1 MTEDIYETF
10 KINFLNCLKAE
21 KSGRKNLLSRCS
33 CALSNT
39 KSNLKKLLLL
49 FGQVMFRNEND
60 YDKELIVND
69 KNVTESAIKLIN
81 DALSGRVNENDF
93 FSQFIN
99 LSKTINFFYR
109 VSELYAKI
117 FLIENA
123 YHEVFSSLIFK
134 KKYQKDKTDY
144 INSIS
149 ILISGVNKEKYKY
162 EELLDYIN
170 KNYNNEKDFISEY
183 IKLFL
188 DDKMNY
194 IDKINEKI
202 KINPKDNKLDLKKII
217 NKNIKSLNEIDIST
231 INDKPNDNN
240 DLGDNHNLNNDSD
253 NNKDKKNTAE
263 NINIIDNLNT
273 INNQNIKEL
282 SSIQESKDN
291 LNNISNSPP
300 NENNNN
306 IIEEIV
312 THINNN
318 TMNKY
323 ENVDIKLTEEKQLN
337 EEQKEKSTEITEKA
351 PNSELK
357 NNLKTVKNY
366 LTEEYNKYIN
376 NQFKVICLEKV
387 LTENTDFTKNDISY
401 VYKMKRNFD
410 PINKINDKIL
420 GELLEKLKLDCPVPD
435 ISKYGYFSYLNNNC
449 KESEALYSV
458 IDSEIMYYEI
468 TKINK
473 IADDFYNEDD
483 VKRSLY
489 LKSRAKSLEY
499 FINKT
504 VFEKKYKTKQLP
516 RIIFPLQLIY
526 KEDGKYEYKK
536 YYYENELE
544 IDGYFFVKEQFKLLD
559 GEFPFESQFFKS
571 SFNDIYS
578 EWTDYE
584 NGTTFLEGDVCLL
597 EIKANLPNYIDT
609 YEKSFRSEVN
619 NFLLKM
625 ITFEQLFKSIG
636 IEYKRIRLI
645 LFYDV
650 VKKCNYQEYLSQI
663 LCNFAKNNKDIDYMD
678 KIYFQVIYMDAGYFA
693 SSLKKFE
700 DEIDILKYQLN
711 DINKKY
717 EEINKKYEEINKNY
731 QEFNKKYESV
741 LEILKNKKKY
751 FNYFIKAWMDKLKNY
766 IRK

>member
-194 IDKINEKI
+194 VDKINEKI

-468 TKINK
+468 TKLNK
-473 IADDFYNEDD
+473 IEDDFYKEDKE
-483 VKRSLY
+483 KRSLY

-516 RIIFPLQLIY
+516 RIIFPLQWIN
-526 KEDGKYEYKK
+526 KKDGKYEYKK
-536 YYYENELE
+536 YHYENELE
-544 IDGYFFVKEQFKLLD
+544 IDGCFFVKEQFKLLD

-584 NGTTFLEGDVCLL
+584 NGATFLEGDVCLL

-650 VKKCNYQEYLSQI
+650 VKKCNYQKYLSKI
-663 LCNFAKNNKDIDYMD
+663 LSYFAKKNKDIDYMD
-678 KIYFQVIYMDAGYFA
+678 KIYFQVIYMDAGY
-693 SSLKKFE
+693 LR
-700 DEIDILKYQLN
+700 
-711 DINKKY
+711 
-717 EEINKKYEEINKNY
+717 
-731 QEFNKKYESV
+731 V
-741 LEILKNKKKY
+741 H
-751 FNYFIKAWMDKLKNY
+751 
-766 IRK
+766 

>member
-33 CALSNT
+33 SALSNT
-39 KSNLKKLLLL
+39 KSNLQKLLLL

-435 ISKYGYFSYLNNNC
+435 ISKYGYFSYLNNEY
-449 KESEALYSV
+449 KKSEALYSA

-468 TKINK
+468 TKLNK
-473 IADDFYNEDD
+473 IEDDFYKEDKE
-483 VKRSLY
+483 KRSLY

-516 RIIFPLQLIY
+516 RIIFPLQWIY
-526 KEDGKYEYKK
+526 KNDGKYEYKK
-536 YYYENELE
+536 YHYENELE
-544 IDGYFFVKEQFKLLD
+544 IDGCFFVKEQFKLLD

-584 NGTTFLEGDVCLL
+584 NGATFLEGDVCLL

-650 VKKCNYQEYLSQI
+650 VNKCNYQMYLSKI
-663 LCNFAKNNKDIDYMD
+663 LSNFAKRKKYIDYMD
-678 KIYFQVIYMDAGYFA
+678 KIYFKVIYMDAGYFA

-731 QEFNKKYESV
+731 QEFNKKYENV

-751 FNYFIKAWMDKLKNY
+751 FNYFIKEWMN
-766 IRK
+766 

>member
-99 LSKTINFFYR
+99 LSKTINFFCR

-123 YHEVFSSLIFK
+123 YQEVFSSLIFK

-376 NQFKVICLEKV
+376 NQFKFKVICLEKV

-516 RIIFPLQLIY
+516 RIIFPLQWIY
-526 KEDGKYEYKK
+526 KKDGKYEYKK
-536 YYYENELE
+536 YHYENELE
-544 IDGYFFVKEQFKLLD
+544 IDGCFFVKEQFKLLD

-584 NGTTFLEGDVCLL
+584 NGATFLEGDVCLL

-609 YEKSFRSEVN
+609 YENSFKGEVN
-619 NFLLKM
+619 NFLSKM
-625 ITFEQLFKSIG
+625 IIFEQLFKSIG

-650 VKKCNYQEYLSQI
+650 VNKCNYQMYLSKI
-663 LCNFAKNNKDIDYMD
+663 LSSFAKKKKYIDYMD

-751 FNYFIKAWMDKLKNY
+751 FNYFIKAKIKFFH
-766 IRK
+766 K

>member
-21 KSGRKNLLSRCS
+21 KSRRKNLLSRCS
-33 CALSNT
+33 SALSNT

-468 TKINK
+468 TKLNK
-473 IADDFYNEDD
+473 ISDDFYNEDD

-516 RIIFPLQLIY
+516 RIIFPLQWIN
-526 KEDGKYEYKK
+526 KKDGKYEYKK
-536 YYYENELE
+536 YHYENELE
-544 IDGYFFVKEQFKLLD
+544 IDGCFFVKEQFKLLD

-571 SFNDIYS
+571 SFNDINS
-578 EWTDYE
+578 EYIDSE
-584 NGTTFLEGDVCLL
+584 NGL
-597 EIKANLPNYIDT
+597 
-609 YEKSFRSEVN
+609 
-619 NFLLKM
+619 NF
-625 ITFEQLFKSIG
+625 
-636 IEYKRIRLI
+636 
-645 LFYDV
+645 
-650 VKKCNYQEYLSQI
+650 
-663 LCNFAKNNKDIDYMD
+663 
-678 KIYFQVIYMDAGYFA
+678 
-693 SSLKKFE
+693 
-700 DEIDILKYQLN
+700 
-711 DINKKY
+711 
-717 EEINKKYEEINKNY
+717 
-731 QEFNKKYESV
+731 
-741 LEILKNKKKY
+741 
-751 FNYFIKAWMDKLKNY
+751 
-766 IRK
+766 

>member
-240 DLGDNHNLNNDSD
+240 DLGDNHNLNNDSE

-291 LNNISNSPP
+291 LNNINNSPP

-306 IIEEIV
+306 RFEEIV

-318 TMNKY
+318 TMSKI

-435 ISKYGYFSYLNNNC
+435 ISKYGYFSYLNNEY
-449 KESEALYSV
+449 KKSEALYSA

-468 TKINK
+468 TKLNK
-473 IADDFYNEDD
+473 IEDDFYKEDKE
-483 VKRSLY
+483 KRSLY

-516 RIIFPLQLIY
+516 RIIFPLQWLN
-526 KEDGKYEYKK
+526 KMDDKYEYSK
-536 YYYENELE
+536 YHYENELE
-544 IDGYFFVKEQFKLLD
+544 IDGCFFVKEQFKLLD

-584 NGTTFLEGDVCLL
+584 NGATFLEGDVCLL

-678 KIYFQVIYMDAGYFA
+678 KIYFQVIYIDAGYCA

-700 DEIDILKYQLN
+700 DENDILKYQLN

-751 FNYFIKAWMDKLKNY
+751 FNYFIKAWMN
-766 IRK
+766 

>member
-21 KSGRKNLLSRCS
+21 KSRRKNLLSRCS

-253 NNKDKKNTAE
+253 INKDKKNMAE

-376 NQFKVICLEKV
+376 NQFIVICLEKV

-420 GELLEKLKLDCPVPD
+420 GELLEKLKL
-435 ISKYGYFSYLNNNC
+435 
-449 KESEALYSV
+449 
-458 IDSEIMYYEI
+458 
-468 TKINK
+468 
-473 IADDFYNEDD
+473 
-483 VKRSLY
+483 
-489 LKSRAKSLEY
+489 
-499 FINKT
+499 
-504 VFEKKYKTKQLP
+504 Q
-516 RIIFPLQLIY
+516 
-526 KEDGKYEYKK
+526 
-536 YYYENELE
+536 
-544 IDGYFFVKEQFKLLD
+544 
-559 GEFPFESQFFKS
+559 
-571 SFNDIYS
+571 
-578 EWTDYE
+578 
-584 NGTTFLEGDVCLL
+584 
-597 EIKANLPNYIDT
+597 
-609 YEKSFRSEVN
+609 
-619 NFLLKM
+619 
-625 ITFEQLFKSIG
+625 
-636 IEYKRIRLI
+636 
-645 LFYDV
+645 
-650 VKKCNYQEYLSQI
+650 
-663 LCNFAKNNKDIDYMD
+663 
-678 KIYFQVIYMDAGYFA
+678 
-693 SSLKKFE
+693 
-700 DEIDILKYQLN
+700 
-711 DINKKY
+711 
-717 EEINKKYEEINKNY
+717 
-731 QEFNKKYESV
+731 
-741 LEILKNKKKY
+741 
-751 FNYFIKAWMDKLKNY
+751 
-766 IRK
+766 

>member
-10 KINFLNCLKAE
+10 KINLLNCLKAE
-21 KSGRKNLLSRCS
+21 KSGRKNLLNRCT

-69 KNVTESAIKLIN
+69 KNITESAIKLIN

-306 IIEEIV
+306 IIDEIV

-318 TMNKY
+318 TMNKI

-376 NQFKVICLEKV
+376 DQFKVICLEKV

-468 TKINK
+468 TKLNK

-516 RIIFPLQLIY
+516 RIIFPLQWIY
-526 KEDGKYEYKK
+526 KKDGKYEYKK
-536 YYYENELE
+536 YHYENELE
-544 IDGYFFVKEQFKLLD
+544 IDGCFFVKEQFKLLD

-571 SFNDIYS
+571 SFNDINS
-578 EWTDYE
+578 EYIDSE
-584 NGTTFLEGDVCLL
+584 NGATFLEGDVCLL

-650 VKKCNYQEYLSQI
+650 VKKCNYQKYLSKI
-663 LCNFAKNNKDIDYMD
+663 LSYFAKKNKDIDYMD

-751 FNYFIKAWMDKLKNY
+751 FNYFIKEWMN
-766 IRK
+766 

>member
-1 MTEDIYETF
+1 
-10 KINFLNCLKAE
+10 
-21 KSGRKNLLSRCS
+21 
-33 CALSNT
+33 
-39 KSNLKKLLLL
+39 
-49 FGQVMFRNEND
+49 
-60 YDKELIVND
+60 
-69 KNVTESAIKLIN
+69 
-81 DALSGRVNENDF
+81 
-93 FSQFIN
+93 
-99 LSKTINFFYR
+99 
-109 VSELYAKI
+109 
-117 FLIENA
+117 
-123 YHEVFSSLIFK
+123 
-134 KKYQKDKTDY
+134 
-144 INSIS
+144 
-149 ILISGVNKEKYKY
+149 
-162 EELLDYIN
+162 
-170 KNYNNEKDFISEY
+170 
-183 IKLFL
+183 
-188 DDKMNY
+188 MNY

-468 TKINK
+468 TKLNK

-516 RIIFPLQLIY
+516 RIIFPLQWIC
-526 KEDGKYEYKK
+526 KNDGKYEYKK
-536 YYYENELE
+536 YHYENELE
-544 IDGYFFVKEQFKLLD
+544 IDGCFFVKEQFKLLD

-584 NGTTFLEGDVCLL
+584 NGATFLEGDVCLL

-609 YEKSFRSEVN
+609 YENSFKGEVN
-619 NFLLKM
+619 NFLSKM

-650 VKKCNYQEYLSQI
+650 VKKCNYQKYLSKI
-663 LCNFAKNNKDIDYMD
+663 LSYFAKKNKDIDYMD
-678 KIYFQVIYMDAGYFA
+678 KIYFQVIYIDAGYCA

-731 QEFNKKYESV
+731 QEFNEKYESV

>member
-21 KSGRKNLLSRCS
+21 KSRRKNLLSRCS

-69 KNVTESAIKLIN
+69 KNITESAIKLIN

-435 ISKYGYFSYLNNNC
+435 ISKYGYFSYLNNNY

-468 TKINK
+468 TKLNK
-473 IADDFYNEDD
+473 IADDFYQEDE

-516 RIIFPLQLIY
+516 RIIFPLQWIY

-544 IDGYFFVKEQFKLLD
+544 IDGCFFVKEQFKLLD

-571 SFNDIYS
+571 SFNDIQS
-578 EWTDYE
+578 EWTDSE
-584 NGTTFLEGDVCLL
+584 NGATFLEGDVCLL

-609 YEKSFRSEVN
+609 YEKSFRREVN

-650 VKKCNYQEYLSQI
+650 VKKCNYQKYLSKI
-663 LCNFAKNNKDIDYMD
+663 LSYFAKKNKDIDYMD

-717 EEINKKYEEINKNY
+717 EEINKNY
-731 QEFNKKYESV
+731 QEFNEKYESV

>member
-194 IDKINEKI
+194 IDKIKEKI

-468 TKINK
+468 TKLNK

-516 RIIFPLQLIY
+516 RIIFPLQWLN
-526 KEDGKYEYKK
+526 KMDGKYEYKK
-536 YYYENELE
+536 DHYENELE
-544 IDGYFFVKEQFKLLD
+544 IDGCFFVKDQFKLLD

-571 SFNDIYS
+571 SFNDINS
-578 EWTDYE
+578 EYIDSE
-584 NGTTFLEGDVCLL
+584 NGATFLEDDVCLS

-609 YEKSFRSEVN
+609 
-619 NFLLKM
+619 
-625 ITFEQLFKSIG
+625 
-636 IEYKRIRLI
+636 
-645 LFYDV
+645 
-650 VKKCNYQEYLSQI
+650 
-663 LCNFAKNNKDIDYMD
+663 
-678 KIYFQVIYMDAGYFA
+678 
-693 SSLKKFE
+693 
-700 DEIDILKYQLN
+700 
-711 DINKKY
+711 
-717 EEINKKYEEINKNY
+717 
-731 QEFNKKYESV
+731 
-741 LEILKNKKKY
+741 
-751 FNYFIKAWMDKLKNY
+751 
-766 IRK
+766 

>member
-300 NENNNN
+300 YENNNN

-468 TKINK
+468 TKLNK

-516 RIIFPLQLIY
+516 RIIFPLQWIN
-526 KEDGKYEYKK
+526 KKDGKYEYKK
-536 YYYENELE
+536 YHYENELE
-544 IDGYFFVKEQFKLLD
+544 IDGCFFVKEQFKLLD

-609 YEKSFRSEVN
+609 YENSFKGEVN
-619 NFLLKM
+619 NFLSKM
-625 ITFEQLFKSIG
+625 IIFEQLLKSIG

-650 VKKCNYQEYLSQI
+650 VNKCNYQMYLSKI
-663 LCNFAKNNKDIDYMD
+663 LSNFAKRKKYIDYMD

-711 DINKKY
+711 DINKNY
-717 EEINKKYEEINKNY
+717 QEINKKYEGV
-731 QEFNKKYESV
+731 Q
-741 LEILKNKKKY
+741 EILKKQEKMFQLLYEGMDEQTKKLY
-751 FNYFIKAWMDKLKNY
+751 NEIKNGN
-766 IRK
+766 

>member
-21 KSGRKNLLSRCS
+21 KSRRKNLLSRCS

-468 TKINK
+468 TKLNK
-473 IADDFYNEDD
+473 IEDDFYKEDKE
-483 VKRSLY
+483 KRSLY

-516 RIIFPLQLIY
+516 RIIFPLQWIC
-526 KEDGKYEYKK
+526 KNDGKYEYKK
-536 YYYENELE
+536 YHYENELE
-544 IDGYFFVKEQFKLLD
+544 IDGCFFVKE
-559 GEFPFESQFFKS
+559 
-571 SFNDIYS
+571 
-578 EWTDYE
+578 
-584 NGTTFLEGDVCLL
+584 
-597 EIKANLPNYIDT
+597 
-609 YEKSFRSEVN
+609 
-619 NFLLKM
+619 
-625 ITFEQLFKSIG
+625 
-636 IEYKRIRLI
+636 
-645 LFYDV
+645 
-650 VKKCNYQEYLSQI
+650 
-663 LCNFAKNNKDIDYMD
+663 
-678 KIYFQVIYMDAGYFA
+678 
-693 SSLKKFE
+693 
-700 DEIDILKYQLN
+700 
-711 DINKKY
+711 
-717 EEINKKYEEINKNY
+717 
-731 QEFNKKYESV
+731 
-741 LEILKNKKKY
+741 
-751 FNYFIKAWMDKLKNY
+751 
-766 IRK
+766 

>member
-21 KSGRKNLLSRCS
+21 KSRRKNLLSRCS
-33 CALSNT
+33 SALSNT

-69 KNVTESAIKLIN
+69 KNVTEPAIKLIN

-468 TKINK
+468 TKLNK
-473 IADDFYNEDD
+473 ISDDFYNEDD

-516 RIIFPLQLIY
+516 RIIFPLQWIN
-526 KEDGKYEYKK
+526 KKDGKYEYKK
-536 YYYENELE
+536 YHYENELE
-544 IDGYFFVKEQFKLLD
+544 IDGCFFVKEQFKLLD

-571 SFNDIYS
+571 SFNDINS
-578 EWTDYE
+578 EYIDSE
-584 NGTTFLEGDVCLL
+584 NGL
-597 EIKANLPNYIDT
+597 
-609 YEKSFRSEVN
+609 
-619 NFLLKM
+619 NF
-625 ITFEQLFKSIG
+625 
-636 IEYKRIRLI
+636 
-645 LFYDV
+645 
-650 VKKCNYQEYLSQI
+650 
-663 LCNFAKNNKDIDYMD
+663 
-678 KIYFQVIYMDAGYFA
+678 
-693 SSLKKFE
+693 
-700 DEIDILKYQLN
+700 
-711 DINKKY
+711 
-717 EEINKKYEEINKNY
+717 
-731 QEFNKKYESV
+731 
-741 LEILKNKKKY
+741 
-751 FNYFIKAWMDKLKNY
+751 
-766 IRK
+766 